1 MAKSKVTPIARTDTT
16 GVPAAAVRAQLHS
29 DWSKVTEDDKL
40 RYAISICKAL
50 DIPTPLNPF
59 KFINMKGK
67 TVLYATKEAA
77 ELIAERNKISVNVVN
92 KYLDKE
98 QNIYVVEVRAL
109 MPHGRTFDNFA
120 ALSVAGLS
128 GEARA
133 NAMMKTMSK
142 AIRRVV
148 FAAVGLSVMDEA
160 ELASSNDGGYA
171 PSPEPETQ
179 PETEEPMK
187 DPETLNARGMLFKR
201 LTAKGG
207 LFHKNIPGA
216 RAWIEEN
223 NAGGGIEN
231 CSADD
236 CQELEALLDRTEDVG
251 DFEPKAE
258 PELPL
263 SGREPGAEG

>member
-1 MAKSKVTPIARTDTT
+1 MTKAKTRAIAKTEPS
-16 GVPAAAVRAQLHS
+16 GVPAAAVRAQLHN

-40 RYAISICKAL
+40 KYAISICKAL

-120 ALSVAGLS
+120 ALSVSGLT

-148 FAAVGLSVMDEA
+148 FAAVGLSVMDETD
-160 ELASSNDGGYA
+160 LPTNGGNYA
-171 PSPEPETQ
+171 PSPTPVAEAPTATEVNLSNPETIA
-179 PETEEPMK
+179 
-187 DPETLNARGMLFKR
+187 ARGALFQR

-207 LFHKNIPGA
+207 RFHKNIPAA
-216 RAWIEEN
+216 RKWIEEN
-223 NAGGGIEN
+223 NNGDGIEK
-231 CSADD
+231 CSPDD
-236 CQELEALLDRTEDVG
+236 CQELNAILDRE
-251 DFEPKAE
+251 EEEEKA

-263 SGREPGAEG
+263 TKEREPGAEG